1 MFFGIIRTGSR
12 GATLASVAIIVV
24 AAIRARG
31 RIPRQVW
38 LAVGLAALIAV
49 VVFSPSL
56 IAKFLDR
63 NQSDPY
69 NYARISIWKSSLEVI
84 AQRPLLGVGFGQFVH
99 VSKRFTFPVEGQVAR
114 YLKRVG
120 MAHSEYLQH
129 VAELG
134 VTAALLLFFLVV
146 YRVLL
151 GW

>member
-1 MFFGIIRTGSR
+1 GIIRTGSR

-38 LAVGLAALIAV
+38 LAAGLAALIAV

-69 NYARISIWKSSLEVI
+69 NYARISIWKSSLDVI
-84 AQRPLLGVGFGQFVH
+84 AQRPFLGIGFGQFIDRK
-99 VSKRFTFPVEGQVAR
+99 S
-114 YLKRVG
+114 
-120 MAHSEYLQH
+120 
-129 VAELG
+129 
-134 VTAALLLFFLVV
+134 VV
-146 YRVLL
+146 
-151 GW
+151 